1 MEIRAPGGSQGHDC
15 FPSPFGGDLL
25 KVSILIR
32 RTHIYLALF
41 FAPWIVMYSLSTLFF
56 NQGIRQFSASSA
68 GRPISFEK
76 EAEHTD
82 SETFSEDPPPRE
94 IAKQILQHLDLS
106 GTHNANRR
114 PNGTIMINRREAMTA
129 RRITFNPETGSLLVE
144 RQVMSFP
151 TWLRTIHHRS
161 GFQSEEVLEDTWA
174 LSVDLVILAMIFW
187 VLSGLWMYWE
197 IKAAR
202 KWGLVC
208 MLAGIGLFVF
218 MLLVL

>member
-1 MEIRAPGGSQGHDC
+1 MN
-15 FPSPFGGDLL
+15 F
-25 KVSILIR
+25 SILNR
-32 RTHIYLALF
+32 RTHMYTALF
-41 FAPWIVMYSLSTLFF
+41 FMPWIVMYSLSTLFF
-56 NQGIRQFSASSA
+56 NQGIRQFSAASE

-76 EAEHTD
+76 EVEHTY
-82 SETFSEDPPPRE
+82 SETFPEDTPPRE
-94 IAKQILQHLDLS
+94 IAKQILEHLNLS

-114 PNGTIMINRREAMTA
+114 PNGTIMINRRDALTP

-174 LSVDLVILAMIFW
+174 LFVDLVIFAMIFW
-187 VLSGLWMYWE
+187 VLSGLWMLWE

-208 MLAGIGLFVF
+208 GLAGIGLFGF

>member
-1 MEIRAPGGSQGHDC
+1 M
-15 FPSPFGGDLL
+15 
-25 KVSILIR
+25 
-32 RTHIYLALF
+32 YLALF

-56 NQGIRQFSASSA
+56 NQGIRQFSASSE

-82 SETFSEDPPPRE
+82 SETFSEDTPPRE

-114 PNGTIMINRREAMTA
+114 PNGTIMINRREAMTP

-174 LSVDLVILAMIFW
+174 LSVDLVILAMISW

>member
-1 MEIRAPGGSQGHDC
+1 M
-15 FPSPFGGDLL
+15 

-32 RTHIYLALF
+32 RTHMYLALF
-41 FAPWIVMYSLSTLFF
+41 FMPWIVMYSLATLFF
-56 NQGIRQFSASSA
+56 NQGIRQFAAESE
-68 GRPISFEK
+68 GPPISFQK
-76 EAEHTD
+76 EAEHTY
-82 SETFSEDPPPRE
+82 SETFPEDTPPGE
-94 IAKQILQHLDLS
+94 IARQILEHLGLS

-114 PNGTIMINRREAMTA
+114 PNGTIMINRRDAMTP
-129 RRITFNPETGSLLVE
+129 RRITFTPETGSLLVE

-151 TWLRTIHHRS
+151 TWLRTIHHRA

-174 LSVDLVILAMIFW
+174 LSVDLVIFAMIFW
-187 VLSGLWMYWE
+187 VLSGLWMCWE

-208 MLAGIGLFVF
+208 LLAGTGLFGI